1 MTRLPPVLQPLW
13 PAAKVAHRAASR
25 TMGRVT
31 RALPVDADHAVPGT
45 AADTSRETA
54 RAEPQH
60 VRVHRSGDGEHVVR
74 DLPVGSPPS
83 MRFWHEVRELDVPE
97 RFVLEVDDGRLV
109 GDYAATIT
117 PGGRLDLQTSPYF
130 RIRGWQEHPIYLRPR
145 LPEPVALDGTTVS
158 LASQAS
164 GRNYYHSIMD
174 TLPRWG
180 VLQEA
185 MPDARPDHLVVS
197 HLTRWDRQ
205 LLAMTGL
212 DELHLVEP
220 VKHLSVRAE
229 RLLVPC
235 LNNQSTLAPRWITQ
249 WLRTAL
255 PPKDVSGHP
264 RRLYVTRGAA
274 PHTRRFV
281 REAELMRLLA
291 PLGFE
296 RLDPG
301 AVSVQD
307 QIDHFAAAEVVV
319 APHGAGLVNLNFA
332 PEGVRVLEL
341 FAPRYL
347 NPGYW
352 AITDNIPDSVYRY
365 LVADPVEADRPEAR
379 MLNVQDDI
387 DLDPQTVLAAVEELL
402 AARPSPEPEAA
413 CE

>member
-1 MTRLPPVLQPLW
+1 MTRLPPALQPLW

-25 TMGRVT
+25 TAGRVT
-31 RALPVDADHAVPGT
+31 RSLPVSPDRAVPATATLTSTQT
-45 AADTSRETA
+45 AA
-54 RAEPQH
+54 AEPDA
-60 VRVHRSGDGEHVVR
+60 VRVHRCGPAEHAVR
-74 DLPVGSPPS
+74 DLPVGTPRA
-83 MRFWHEVRELDVPE
+83 MRFWGEVRELEVPE
-97 RFVLEVDDGRLV
+97 RFVLEVADGRLV

-145 LPEPVALDGTTVS
+145 LPEATPLDGTTLS
-158 LASQAS
+158 LSSQAS
-164 GRNYYHSIMD
+164 GRNYYHSLMD

-185 MPDARPDHLVVS
+185 LPGTRPDHVVVS
-197 HLTRWDRQ
+197 HRTPWDRQ
-205 LLAMTGL
+205 LLAMAGI
-212 DELHLVEP
+212 DAHRLVEP
-220 VKHLSVRAE
+220 VKHLSVRAD

-235 LNNQSTLAPRWITQ
+235 LNNHHTLAPRWVTQ
-249 WLRTAL
+249 WLRDHL
-255 PPKDVSGHP
+255 PAQRVSGRP
-264 RRLYVTRGAA
+264 TRLFVTRGAA

-281 REAELMRLLA
+281 REAELMTLLA

-301 AVSVQD
+301 AVSVQE

-319 APHGAGLVNLNFA
+319 APHGAGLANLNFA
-332 PEGVRVLEL
+332 PAGVRVLEL

-352 AITDNIPDSVYRY
+352 AITDNVPDSVYRY
-365 LVADPVEADRPEAR
+365 LVADPAEPDRPERR

-387 DLDPQTVLAAVEELL
+387 DIDPRVVLAAVEELL
-402 AARPSPEPEAA
+402 AA
-413 CE
+413 

>member
-1 MTRLPPVLQPLW
+1 MTRLPPALQPLW
-13 PAAKVAHRAASR
+13 PAAKVVHRAASR
-25 TMGRVT
+25 TAGRVT
-31 RALPVDADHAVPGT
+31 RSLPVAPDRAVPASATRTSSET
-45 AADTSRETA
+45 AA
-54 RAEPQH
+54 AEPDA
-60 VRVHRSGDGEHVVR
+60 VRVHRSGPAEHAVR
-74 DLPVGSPPS
+74 DLPVGSPRA
-83 MRFWHEVRELDVPE
+83 MRFWSEVRELEVPE
-97 RFVLEVDDGRLV
+97 RFVLEIDDGRLV
-109 GDYAATIT
+109 GDYAAAIT

-145 LPEPVALDGTTVS
+145 LPEATPLDGTTLS

-164 GRNYYHSIMD
+164 GRNYYHSLMD
-174 TLPRWG
+174 ALPRWG

-185 MPDARPDHLVVS
+185 LPGTRPDHVVVS
-197 HLTRWDRQ
+197 HRTPWDRQ

-212 DELHLVEP
+212 DRHHLVEP

-235 LNNQSTLAPRWITQ
+235 LNNHHTLAPRWVTQ
-249 WLRTAL
+249 WLRDHL
-255 PPKDVSGHP
+255 PAQRTNGRP
-264 RRLYVTRGAA
+264 RRLYVSRGDA

-281 REAELMRLLA
+281 HETELMALLA

-296 RLDPG
+296 RFDPG
-301 AVSVQD
+301 AVSVQE

-332 PEGVRVLEL
+332 PPGVRVLEL

-365 LVADPVEADRPEAR
+365 LVAGPVEPDRPERR

-387 DLDPQTVLAAVEELL
+387 DLDPRVVLAAVEELL
-402 AARPSPEPEAA
+402 AA
-413 CE
+413 

>member
-1 MTRLPPVLQPLW
+1 MTRLPPALQPLW
-13 PAAKVAHRAASR
+13 PAAKIAHRAASR
-25 TMGRVT
+25 TVGRVT
-31 RALPVDADHAVPGT
+31 RALPVASDRAVPSTGT
-45 AADTSRETA
+45 TTSAETA
-54 RAEPQH
+54 RAEPAH
-60 VRVHRSGDGEHVVR
+60 VRVHRSGPGEHAMR
-74 DLPVGSPPS
+74 DLPTGNPSP
-83 MRFWHEVRELDVPE
+83 MRFWGEVRELEVPE

-145 LPEPVALDGTTVS
+145 LPEAVPLAGTTVS
-158 LASQAS
+158 LSSQAS

-185 MPDARPDHLVVS
+185 MPGIRPDHLVVS
-197 HLTRWDRQ
+197 HRTRWDRQ

-212 DELHLVEP
+212 DELDLVEP

-229 RLLVPC
+229 HLLVPC
-235 LNNQSTLAPRWITQ
+235 LNNQHTLAPRWITQ

-255 PPKDVSGHP
+255 PPRDVRDRP

-281 REAELMRLLA
+281 REAELMALLA

-296 RLDPG
+296 RFDPG
-301 AVSVQD
+301 AVTVQE

-352 AITDNIPDSVYRY
+352 AITDNIADSVYRY
-365 LVADPVEADRPEAR
+365 LVADPTEPDRPERR

-402 AARPSPEPEAA
+402 AA
-413 CE
+413 